1 MSAAVSIPAPRKIQ
15 SAPAAPAPA
24 PAQPAPPLAPPLAPA
39 PTIAA
44 QTVEKASAKPL
55 SVPLRLLVTLAV
67 GASAWLLTHAFQ
79 ARELITTFSFRA
91 PLLQLASLAPAA
103 FRTKLIRAAVA
114 STHRPAVWPLLTG
127 LAAGAAAAFL
137 AAPRRAVA
145 IALRI
150 GSYTWTVNDACR
162 GWLITGA
169 TGSGK
174 TAAAIVYMIHG
185 FCQAMPRT
193 PARIPWGGVCFD
205 EKALFYQTFVPILE
219 HYGRGSD
226 VVLVQ
231 VRMRQGDQVNEPGD
245 PDLSEGQD
253 LAALTPHSPKW
264 KPRVRINLLYAD
276 SILAATMANLLCDSA
291 GAVQG
296 GKGSS
301 SNPVFPETAK
311 LAMTY
316 AIELCRAIAARE
328 AELHDMP
335 LIDRFVP
342 KITRIYEMLS
352 SVKVFD
358 AYMVERGVVV
368 KGQGMQ
374 AAAKGKEPRPE
385 FHPGPLLQDDTKA
398 AQRLQR
404 FYREIQS
411 TYFDLPND
419 TFGGVKANILTYL
432 APYIEED
439 IAEVFS
445 ADTTFTLDQL
455 DAGKILF
462 LAMPQ
467 RFRVQRRYISA
478 ILTTIVMQQ
487 ALARFDLLPVQREKL
502 PPLFIW
508 MDEAQRYATDEIGN
522 ADVLREAKCGIIVA
536 TQMGPS
542 LWKPLG
548 GRETAGVVTDNLRN
562 RWVFQSACHD
572 CAEASARFLG
582 QHRKKKRSYSSGRG
596 GKSTTTNTE
605 IAYRVEPCDLRAL
618 NKYNAY
624 LVHAEGKWRKM
635 VVPCL
640 DQHGRPHSWWF
651 SDIAFRHPIVWITQ
665 QVRALMNGLRRN
677 YKAKAL

>member
-1 MSAAVSIPAPRKIQ
+1 MPAAVSIPVPRKIQ
-15 SAPAAPAPA
+15 SAPSAPPQPAAP
-24 PAQPAPPLAPPLAPA
+24 PPLAAQLPA
-39 PTIAA
+39 EGPTTTPAI
-44 QTVEKASAKPL
+44 EKASTKPV
-55 SVPLRLLVTLAV
+55 SAPLRLLFTVAI
-67 GASAWLLTHAFQ
+67 GASVWLLTHGFQ
-79 ARELITTFSFRA
+79 SRQFFKPFSFRA
-91 PLLQLASLAPAA
+91 PLLQVAGLAPAA
-103 FRTKLIRAAVA
+103 LRATLIRAAVT
-114 STHRPAVWPLLTG
+114 STPRPGVWPLLAC
-127 LAAGAAAAFL
+127 LASASAAAFF
-137 AAPRRAVA
+137 ATPRRAVA

-193 PARIPWGGVCFD
+193 ATRIPWGGVCFD

-231 VRMRQGDQVNEPGD
+231 VRMRQGDQVSEPGD

-253 LAALTPHSPKW
+253 LAPLTPHSPKW
-264 KPRVRINLLYAD
+264 KPPVRINLLYDD
-276 SILAATMANLLCDSA
+276 SILAATYANLLCDSA

-311 LAMTY
+311 LSMTY

-328 AELHDMP
+328 AELYNMP
-335 LIDRFVP
+335 LADRFVP

-352 SVKVFD
+352 SIKVFD
-358 AYMVERGVVV
+358 AYMVERGVVL
-368 KGQGMQ
+368 KGEGMQ
-374 AAAKGKEPRPE
+374 AAAKGKDPRPV

-419 TFGGVKANILTYL
+419 TLGGVKANILTYL

-487 ALARFDLLPVQREKL
+487 ALARFDLLPAQRDKL
-502 PPLFIW
+502 PPLFLW

-582 QHRKKKRSYSSGRG
+582 QHRKTKRSYSSGRG

-618 NKYNAY
+618 KKYNAF
-624 LVHAEGKWRKM
+624 LVHAEGKWRRM

-651 SDIAFRHPIVWITQ
+651 SDIAFRHPIVWITH
-665 QVRALMNGLRRN
+665 QVRTLVGGLNRN
-677 YKAKAL
+677 YKGKAL